1 MSIFNPRQA
10 LATFRKDSTGSVAVE
25 TALIF
30 PTLLFALFVMM
41 NIFDAYRAKSTT
53 EKAAFAVSDM
63 LSRETM
69 AVDANYIDGAHA
81 VLEQMSTVRSGHD
94 LTVSHVYWSE
104 QSNGSGELVL
114 AWSHS
119 NDGGSGITASEFEAM
134 KDKLPVL
141 VHGESLIVVETS
153 AQYSPPILAGWSG
166 THVDAPVLDG
176 NGDPVL
182 DQNGDAMTERVLSP
196 DANPLNMEISTFVF
210 TRPRFA
216 PQLAWSNS

>member
-1 MSIFNPRQA
+1 MSVLNLRKT

-25 TALIF
+25 SAIIF
-30 PTLLFALFVMM
+30 PTLLFCLFVMM

-69 AVDANYIDGAHA
+69 AVNADYIDGVHA
-81 VLEQMSTVRSGHD
+81 VLEEISTVRSGHS
-94 LTVSHVYWSE
+94 LTVSHVYWSP
-104 QSNGSGELVL
+104 STGDYVL

-119 NDGGSGITASEFEAM
+119 NGGGSGITGTEFEAM

-141 VHGESLIVVETS
+141 VDGESLIVVETS
-153 AQYSPPILAGWSG
+153 AEYSPPILAGW
-166 THVDAPVLDG
+166 
-176 NGDPVL
+176 NGQRPY
-182 DQNGDAMTERVLSP
+182 GEESA
-196 DANPLNMEISTFVF
+196 LNMDIDTFVF